1 MKFRKFWC
9 LAASCAT
16 LAVPEIVAQGRSGA
30 PPFQGLRAPVTNTGG
45 TLPAA
50 APGYTYALL
59 DYPASF
65 NTNGFGI
72 NLGAATSEVNIVG
85 GLGTGAGYPIGFSGG
100 FLMRYDATKS
110 VTTEIYRPV
119 NLPGASQQAAS
130 GINDAG
136 AIVGYYSVSSGA
148 PQGYLESGG
157 AFTTIDVPFSGAE
170 WTVPFGI
177 NNAGDIVG
185 YWLDSSTSHGF
196 LLSGGTYTSFDY
208 PGATFTTANG
218 INNHG
223 EIVGFYGDTGG
234 VYHGFSLLGGIY
246 TSIDAP
252 DTTGTEAYGVNDAG
266 DIVGTNCL
274 TVKCADNFVDFQGF
288 LLSGG
293 VFTTI
298 TIPGAESS
306 APTGIDDSGLMVG
319 VFYDSVG
326 RHSFLAIPKT

>member
-1 MKFRKFWC
+1 MKFRRFWC

-16 LAVPEIVAQGRSGA
+16 LAVPEAVAQASPGA
-30 PPFQGLRAPVTNTGG
+30 RPFQGLRAPVMNTGG
-45 TLPAA
+45 TVPAA
-50 APGYTYALL
+50 ASGYTYALF
-59 DYPASF
+59 DYPAGF
-65 NTNGFGI
+65 NTTGFGI
-72 NLGAATSEVNIVG
+72 NLGAATSEVNVVG

-100 FLMRYDATKS
+100 FLMRYEATKG
-110 VTTEIYRPV
+110 VTAETYRPIKF
-119 NLPGASQQAAS
+119 PGASQQAAS

-136 AIVGYYSVSSGA
+136 NVVGYYSISSGA

-177 NNAGDIVG
+177 NNAADIVG
-185 YWLDSSTSHGF
+185 YWLDASTSHGF

-208 PGATFTTANG
+208 PGATFTIAIG

-223 EIVGFYGDTGG
+223 EIVGFYGDAAG
-234 VYHGFSLLGGIY
+234 VYHGFSLLGGTY

-252 DTTGTEAYGVNDAG
+252 DTTSTEAYGVNDAG

-274 TVKCADNFVDFQGF
+274 TVKCAHNFVDFQGF

-298 TIPGAESS
+298 TIPGAEAS
-306 APTGIDDSGLMVG
+306 APIGIDDNGLMVG
-319 VFYDSVG
+319 VFDDIVG
-326 RHSFLAIPKT
+326 QHSFLAIPK